1 MKTLSNIR
9 LGVLMK
15 TNIISVPEDITVNA
29 ILRNFF
35 NIYMKSSFP
44 VTKLSYEVVGIVTLK
59 RCLNVPE
66 PERNTTLVKNIM
78 SPKSE
83 IKLLKVNDTAE
94 KALSIM
100 IKENQDKIFV
110 CNDRDIL
117 EGVVSKTDLIEA
129 MDERKSFFQQSK

>member
-1 MKTLSNIR
+1 
-9 LGVLMK
+9 MK

-44 VTKLSYEVVGIVTLK
+44 VTKLNYEVVGIVTLK